1 MRFLLSLALAV
12 FVAAETLPPWTPGTL
27 DIHQINT
34 GRGDSTYLILPDGT
48 TLLIDA
54 GDGGPGGPPR
64 QTAARP
70 NTSRAPGEW
79 IARYIRRVT
88 PGNVEALDY
97 AYLSHFHG
105 DHMGQWRANLPDSK
119 LGPYKLTGIT
129 EVAEHVPFR
138 RLYDRGWPGYD
149 WPAPMGD
156 EPQIANYRVFVKTQ
170 MAQRGLK
177 VERFAA
183 GRSDQFTL
191 LRDAAKYPNFS
202 IRNVA
207 VNGEVWTGV
216 GGNTVLTYPPLASL
230 KPEEY
235 PRENPSSA
243 VIKLSYGNFDYF
255 HGGDLS
261 ASEIA
266 AEPWRD
272 MEAPVA
278 KAIGPADVI
287 KLNHHGNGDGTTEF
301 FLRHVRPRVFIIPVW
316 SSDHPGQRVLQR
328 LYSQQ
333 IYPGPRD
340 GFAIGMLPANKDVI
354 GPLLGQ
360 LKSDQGHILVRVDPG
375 GARYWVLIL
384 EDSDESNN
392 VKAKFGPY
400 ESR

>member
-1 MRFLLSLALAV
+1 MSILLALA
-12 FVAAETLPPWTPGTL
+12 FSLAAEILPPWTPGTL

-34 GRGDSTYLILPDGT
+34 GRGDSAYLILPDGT

-54 GDGGPGGPPR
+54 GDGGPAGPPR
-64 QTAARP
+64 FTAALP
-70 NTSRAPGEW
+70 NASRAPGEW

-88 PGNVEALDY
+88 PGSIEALDH

-119 LGPYKLTGIT
+119 LGTYKLTGIT
-129 EVAEHVPFR
+129 ELAEHLPFK
-138 RLYDRGWPGYD
+138 RLCDRGWPGYD
-149 WPAPMGD
+149 WPAPMED
-156 EPQIANYRVFVKTQ
+156 DPQIRNYRAFVAWQ
-170 MAQRGLK
+170 MQHRGLK

-183 GRSDQFTL
+183 GRNDQFKL
-191 LRDAAKYPNFS
+191 LREPGRYPNFS

-216 GGNTVLTYPPLASL
+216 GDNTVLTYPPLASL
-230 KPEEY
+230 KPADY

-243 VIKLSYGNFDYF
+243 AIKLSYGKFDYF

-272 MEAPVA
+272 METPVA
-278 KAIGPADVI
+278 KAIGPVDVI

-301 FLRHVRPRVFIIPVW
+301 FLRHVRPRVFVIPVW

-328 LYSQQ
+328 LYSEQ

-340 GFAIGMLPANKDVI
+340 GFAIGMLQANKDVI
-354 GPLLGQ
+354 GPLLGR
-360 LKSDQGHILVRVDPG
+360 LKSDQGHVLVRVEPG
-375 GARYWVLIL
+375 GARYSVLIL
-384 EDSDESNN
+384 EDSDESNT